1 MLTRRPPSVD
11 SGLEALTGVL
21 AIGATFALPDLFFPL
36 AWVGPFLVFDG
47 LVGYQ
52 GGRSF
57 AGDLYQGEWRLA
69 VAVGLAGL
77 LCGTLWEFWNFWA
90 TPKWVYH
97 IPYVDFLRVFEMPL
111 LGYAGYIPFAWSIYQ
126 LLNIRP
132 LKGYLGPG
140 PR

>member
-1 MLTRRPPSVD
+1 MTHDRLAAGRTLAPTAPPARKEGVSSRTNARWSLRR
-11 SGLEALTGVL
+11 
-21 AIGATFALPDLFFPL
+21 
-36 AWVGPFLVFDG
+36 
-47 LVGYQ
+47 
-52 GGRSF
+52 
-57 AGDLYQGEWRLA
+57 RLA